1 MIIKND
7 AELEALKEIGLIVAE
22 VLYKMG
28 LAVEPGISTRELDA
42 MGLRWLTEAGAQS
55 APQAVYK
62 FPGATCISIN
72 HRVAHGIPDKTCLR
86 AGDLVN
92 IDVSAVKNS
101 FFGDTGSSFCV
112 PPAQPKRAEL
122 CRIGREIL
130 DLAIA
135 EVSPGR
141 PVNIIGK
148 TISHEAQKR
157 GYTVIRNLG
166 SHGVGRSLHEEPSFI
181 APYYDANDNRM
192 LKAGMVITIE
202 PFVSTGGK
210 EVKQE
215 RDGWTLSTHKRYD
228 TVQYE
233 HSMVIQEGGAL
244 ILTPVPT
251 GIAIPK

>member
-7 AELEALKEIGLIVAE
+7 TELEALKEIGLIVAE

-42 MGLRWLTEAGAQS
+42 MGLRWLTEAGAKS
-55 APQAVYK
+55 APQEVYK

-72 HRVAHGIPDKTCLR
+72 HRVAHGIPDSTCLR

-112 PPAQPKRAEL
+112 PPAQAKREEL

-130 DLAIA
+130 NLAIA
-135 EVSPGR
+135 QVTHGK

-148 TISHEAQKR
+148 TISQEAKKR
-157 GYTVIRNLG
+157 GFTVIRNLG
-166 SHGVGRSLHEEPSFI
+166 SHGVGRSLHEDPSFI
-181 APYYDANDNRM
+181 APYFDASDHRM
-192 LKAGMVITIE
+192 LKEGMVITIE
-202 PFVSTGGK
+202 PFVSTGAK

-233 HSMVIQEGGAL
+233 HSMVITRERPL
-244 ILTPVPT
+244 ILTPVPQ
-251 GIAIPK
+251 ASLA